1 MTVLKDGKVSGAAQM
16 KNITKDDLISMMVGR
31 DIKDYYPARTPNPG
45 EVILEV
51 KNLNWGKRVKNVSF
65 TARRGEILGFSGLVG
80 AGRTE
85 TMRCIFG
92 ADKPDSGEIY
102 IKGEKAHI
110 TSPKNAIKRGIAL
123 ATEDRKTQGLVLC
136 LSVGHN
142 TTLAS
147 LNTISNNMGVL
158 NYRKERSLVKDYI
171 AKLNTKT
178 EGFDQQV
185 VNLSGGNQQ
194 KVVIAKWLNSD
205 ADIYIFDEPTRG
217 IDVGAKAEIYKLMS
231 TLAEEGA
238 AVIMVSSEL
247 PEIIGVSD
255 RIIVMHEGEITGEVR
270 KEDATEEKIMTYAFG
285 GVRE

>member
-1 MTVLKDGKVSGAAQM
+1 M